1 MQEVALVRL
10 RTLGALDLTAEG
22 RSAGLR
28 RLLRKPKR
36 VALMVYLRMHAQ
48 LGPVRRDTL
57 LGVFWPDLPQDRGR
71 RALSQ
76 ALYVL
81 RKELGDGLLETD
93 GQEAVGIDPT
103 RIWCDATEFEDAL
116 AHGKPED
123 ALTLYRGA
131 LLEGF
136 FLPDAPE
143 FERWLENE
151 RARLQDLASDAAR
164 ELSDQE
170 ESAGNVIGAARWA
183 RRRAELT
190 PYDERAAVR
199 VIELLLAAG
208 DRSGARHE
216 FRRYCDRL
224 RADLEIEPPAE
235 LEQALFPQPDPPV
248 PDRATTAPP
257 SHPAGTQPFERARE
271 TTGTVEP
278 PVRQRAAR
286 RWRLAIV
293 VTTVVTA
300 SLLLT
305 AVFAK
310 ESRWRQGSGDPGRLL
325 VAPIVNQTGDS
336 ALGPLARLAGDWLG
350 TEIARTGRLRVVP
363 PVYARQVLAGV
374 EAAGDTSSL
383 AVLLAAA
390 ARTEASLVIGGNLFG
405 TADSASLEVFGL
417 DPGTGE
423 FAFVLEPI
431 PVTLAA
437 PRDALERLR
446 EATLVAVATRLDER
460 LRDWMARATP
470 PPSYE
475 AYRRYA
481 AALDRFFEGTW
492 RAQEEATDLLID
504 AWRADTAFTAP
515 LIWALLGMMNTDQGD
530 RADSV
535 AHALEVNASSLADW
549 DHAMLR
555 YVLAWLHG
563 DLSARYRWANEVVAM
578 APNSELRILQAKA
591 MADVGCRD
599 EALAIL
605 NGMDARSGFLDRSE
619 FGYWSLRLDLRQ
631 LMGDTAGEV
640 RDARLA
646 QAEVSDELHP
656 GYDYRP
662 LVALVRVAAKT
673 GDNPALAQRLGDLRS
688 LGQGAHAA
696 YLKLLFWG
704 PLDLAPDS
712 PEHQTILDSAWAWYQ
727 DRPQAD
733 RDKCWYKNAR
743 FNLLYHMERWQEA
756 EHALD
761 DVAAGGCLAFPAYST
776 YQATLAAHLG
786 DVDRARAITDSFP
799 WTDHKGTVQL
809 ASQAFWKARVEAIAR
824 EPARAVVYLRAAN
837 RKGVPYGALF
847 ENTARVDFAGV
858 WDYEPLQQMVADRRC
873 GES

>member
-1 MQEVALVRL
+1 MVRL
-10 RTLGALDLTAEG
+10 RTLGALDLTADG
-22 RSAGLR
+22 HPAGLR
-28 RLLRKPKR
+28 RLLRQRKP
-36 VALMVYLRMHAQ
+36 LGLLVYLRLRASAG
-48 LGPVRRDTL
+48 LVWRDRL
-57 LGVFWPDLPQDRGR
+57 LAAFWPELPQDRAR

-81 RKELGDGLLETD
+81 RKSLGEGLVE
-93 GQEAVGIDPT
+93 GEGHEAVGVDPA
-103 RIWCDATEFEDAL
+103 RIWCDASRFEEAL
-116 AHGKPED
+116 AEGNPEE
-123 ALTLYRGA
+123 ALALYGGD
-131 LLEGF
+131 LLDGF
-136 FLPDAPE
+136 FVPDAPE
-143 FERWLENE
+143 FERWLDGE
-151 RARLQDLASDAAR
+151 RARLRGLAADAACALADR
-164 ELSDQE
+164 EE
-170 ESAGNVIGAARWA
+170 GAGNLSGAARWA
-183 RRRAELT
+183 RRGAELT
-190 PYDERAAVR
+190 PYDERTAVR

-216 FRRYCDRL
+216 FRQYCERL
-224 RADLEIEPPAE
+224 RTDLEIEPPAE
-235 LEQALFPQPDPPV
+235 LEQALFARPIPHIPI
-248 PDRATTAPP
+248 RATTAPP
-257 SHPAGTQPFERARE
+257 AVSTELPPSEPGEA

-278 PVRQRAAR
+278 PVHRRAAR

-310 ESRWRQGSGDPGRLL
+310 ESRWRQGSGNPGRLL

-350 TEIARTGRLRVVP
+350 TEIARTGRIRVVP
-363 PVYARQVLAGV
+363 PMYARQVLASV

-390 ARTEASLVIGGNLFG
+390 ARTEASVVVGGNLFG
-405 TADSASLEVFGL
+405 TADSATLEVFGL
-417 DPGTGE
+417 DPATGE
-423 FAFVLEPI
+423 FVFVLEPV
-431 PVTLAA
+431 PVTLATQ
-437 PRDALERLR
+437 RTALEQLR

-460 LRDWMARATP
+460 LRDWMARASP

-475 AYRRYA
+475 AYRRYSS
-481 AALDRFFEGTW
+481 ALDVFFHGTW
-492 RAQEEATDLLID
+492 QAQEEATDLLID
-504 AWRADTAFTAP
+504 AWRADTAFTTP

-535 AHALEVNASSLADW
+535 AHTLEANASSLAEW
-549 DHAMLR
+549 DHDMLR

-563 DLSARYRWANEVVAM
+563 DLRARYRWANEVAAM

-599 EALAIL
+599 DALAVL

-631 LMGDTAGEV
+631 LLGDTAGEV

-673 GDNPALAQRLGDLRS
+673 GDSPTLAQRLGDLRS
-688 LGQGAHAA
+688 LGQGAHTA

-704 PLDLAPDS
+704 PFDLAPDS
-712 PEHQTILDSAWAWYQ
+712 PEHRTILDSAWAWYQ

-743 FNLLYHMERWQEA
+743 FNLLYHAGRWQEA
-756 EHALD
+756 ERALD
-761 DVAAGGCLAFPAYST
+761 DVTADGCLPFPEYGM
-776 YQATLAAHLG
+776 YRATLAAHLG

-799 WTDHKGTVQL
+799 WTNHLGSVQL
-809 ASQAFWKARVEAIAR
+809 GSQAFWKARVEAIAG
-824 EPARAVVYLRAAN
+824 EPARAVVDLRVAN

-847 ENTARVDFAGV
+847 ENTARVDFAGM
-858 WDYEPLQQMVADRRC
+858 WDYDPLQQMVRDRDC
-873 GES
+873 GAN